1 MNTNIERK
9 TEITLDEYKAWLTG
23 LLRGKGKALPN
34 LADWNAINDMA
45 NKIVPIIVEVQNPM
59 TPSVSIPFTP
69 VTNSPAPWHNAQAP
83 CGTAGQDGD
92 NITIAEGTTN
102 IAISNSIDDC
112 ISIGYTD
119 SEGIA
124 ADCVTIGNITGGP
137 YGGYGAPA
145 SLSNITCTY
154 TGNPEPISIL
164 ADLSGVQLA
173 EMAKQLGIKE

>member
-1 MNTNIERK
+1 MNTNIEQK
-9 TEITLDEYKAWLTG
+9 AEISLDEYKAWLAG

-34 LADWNAINDMA
+34 LADWNTINIMA
-45 NKIVPIIVEVQNPM
+45 DKIVADIVEVQNPM
-59 TPSVSIPFTP
+59 TPSLPTPFTP
-69 VTNSPAPWHNAQAP
+69 ATAPWYDAPP